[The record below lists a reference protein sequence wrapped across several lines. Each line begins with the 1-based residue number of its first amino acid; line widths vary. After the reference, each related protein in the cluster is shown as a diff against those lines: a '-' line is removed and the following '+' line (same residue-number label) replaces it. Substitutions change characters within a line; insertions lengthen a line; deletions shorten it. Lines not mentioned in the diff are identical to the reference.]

1 MTDTREEDRDRDRD
15 SSIDTNVHPTNSRL
29 RDRNPMTLA
38 AVFDTT
44 QASAALN
51 ELTASIAATCPIAT
65 NFAVRP
71 RTPARTAR
79 CHPLIP
85 SLDCETNKGG

>member
-44 QASAALN
+44 QAALN
-51 ELTASIAATCPIAT
+51 ELTASIAATCPT

-79 CHPLIP
+79 CHPHSFPRLR
-85 SLDCETNKGG
+85 NK